1 MIDII
6 SSIKGGVFVSLC
18 YISSAKIGKTL
29 ASKNIDINKFG
40 KDLDKNRI
48 QGDENV
54 YKGLK
59 TYQSKGALRT
69 NKFPFGGIV
78 KMTRYQFNWQ
88 SENNYRANYKKYAD
102 ARNKLL
108 AKYGASVV
116 HRDSHDKKQEYGYGS
131 VSVGNSPNTEGRL
144 YTHQNGAIVRNI
156 QSEYYVVDK
165 KGNLVGGVSPS
176 AIAQLLNK
184 SENINGVSALR
195 KIGATEAQIKEY
207 IQELKKLKFQ
217 VLKLM
222 YDRIVFIV
230 ATVNGEPII
239 FINDNLASMLDN
251 GSESFKINPKSFLD
265 KAKQMLKAAK
275 ADLTEG
281 LHIKVPKH
289 LRLTEQQVC
298 RIVGKAV
305 KNVLRRLY

>member
-1 MIDII
+1 M
-6 SSIKGGVFVSLC
+6 
-18 YISSAKIGKTL
+18 
-29 ASKNIDINKFG
+29 
-40 KDLDKNRI
+40 
-48 QGDENV
+48 
-54 YKGLK
+54 
-59 TYQSKGALRT
+59 
-69 NKFPFGGIV
+69 
-78 KMTRYQFNWQ
+78 
-88 SENNYRANYKKYAD
+88 
-102 ARNKLL
+102 
-108 AKYGASVV
+108 
-116 HRDSHDKKQEYGYGS
+116 
-131 VSVGNSPNTEGRL
+131 
-144 YTHQNGAIVRNI
+144 
-156 QSEYYVVDK
+156 
-165 KGNLVGGVSPS
+165 VGGVSPS

-195 KIGATEAQIKEY
+195 KIGATEAQIKEH
-207 IQELKKLKFQ
+207 IKELKKLK
-217 VLKLM
+217 